1 MQPGIVAA
9 GERILSFISSF
20 HCFFRQKKI
29 FFLKKAAINTYIKK
43 QKNKKHLTAHTDS
56 IILLPLMRGR
66 YMNGYQRPEAG
77 SNDLIDELETLQQT
91 DAKLDLRIQ
100 ELQN

>member
-29 FFLKKAAINTYIKK
+29 FFLKKAAINTYIK
-43 QKNKKHLTAHTDS
+43 NKK
-56 IILLPLMRGR
+56 IK
-66 YMNGYQRPEAG
+66 
-77 SNDLIDELETLQQT
+77 
-91 DAKLDLRIQ
+91 KLDSAYGFHHPVATHERKVYEWIS
-100 ELQN
+100 ET

>member
-29 FFLKKAAINTYIKK
+29 FFLKKAAINTYIKNK
-43 QKNKKHLTAHTDS
+43 KNKKHLTAHTDS

-77 SNDLIDELETLQQT
+77 MQ
-91 DAKLDLRIQ
+91 
-100 ELQN
+100 

>member
-29 FFLKKAAINTYIKK
+29 FFLKKAAINTYMLNWNPSF
-43 QKNKKHLTAHTDS
+43 QFASLS
-56 IILLPLMRGR
+56 
-66 YMNGYQRPEAG
+66 
-77 SNDLIDELETLQQT
+77 SDLANRLH
-91 DAKLDLRIQ
+91 K
-100 ELQN
+100 

>member
-29 FFLKKAAINTYIKK
+29 FFLKKAAINTYIK
-43 QKNKKHLTAHTDS
+43 NKKIKKT
-56 IILLPLMRGR
+56 
-66 YMNGYQRPEAG
+66 
-77 SNDLIDELETLQQT
+77 
-91 DAKLDLRIQ
+91 
-100 ELQN
+100 